1 MSRNGA
7 HERSGPMNDPV
18 DVVRHVAPAVEPPS
32 ALLERV
38 RSDLMTTI
46 TESDPIPARRPSR
59 RRRRWAVPIAAAAV
73 LATAAAGWAAVR
85 HDSSTNT
92 AIGCPHRD
100 RGGNSTF
107 IAAVTGDPVVDCGN
121 AWRDMF
127 GTEPPPMTAYDTGSG
142 GVVVLLD
149 GEPVPD
155 GYTRLAPG
163 PHVDT
168 TLIQLQAALDD
179 SGSGLT
185 SNCFDEPGA
194 RNVVERELDRLGLDD
209 WTVTVDESRP
219 PTGAASCAYL
229 VVDAEQQEVQLI
241 GMGPAP
247 SEAGPYRIFAAEL
260 DQRLRDQ
267 CVGLDAAADITRG
280 VAAATDVSSYTDY
293 AFTEE
298 SGLLNIHTVEDP
310 SATCTRAD
318 VDVGG
323 AVEVTLRGPA

>member
-219 PTGAASCAYL
+219 PTGAASCAYF

-247 SEAGPYRIFAAEL
+247 STPSRTPPRPAPEPTSTSAVPSKSHCEAPPPDDPDRCASTEGTRTTRTVRMTGAWDGSSRDVRPAAYGH
-260 DQRLRDQ
+260 R
-267 CVGLDAAADITRG
+267 T
-280 VAAATDVSSYTDY
+280 
-293 AFTEE
+293 
-298 SGLLNIHTVEDP
+298 
-310 SATCTRAD
+310 
-318 VDVGG
+318 
-323 AVEVTLRGPA
+323 